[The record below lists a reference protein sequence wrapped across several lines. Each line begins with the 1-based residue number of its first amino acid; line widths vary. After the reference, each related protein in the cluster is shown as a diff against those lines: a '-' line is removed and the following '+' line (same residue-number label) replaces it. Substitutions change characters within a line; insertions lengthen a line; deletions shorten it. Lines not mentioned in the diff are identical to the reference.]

1 MVSAIILMKR
11 NDRRSVKFQLL
22 FSLLL
27 CVNLLKGKKEVEE
40 DEWKFL
46 LTGGVGLDNPHA
58 NPCSWLPTRSWDEMC
73 RLDDLNKC
81 VFLSFFA

>member
-1 MVSAIILMKR
+1 
-11 NDRRSVKFQLL
+11 LL

-27 CVNLLKGKKEVEE
+27 CVNLLKGKKEIEE

-58 NPCSWLPTRSWDEMC
+58 NPCKWLPARAWDEMC
-73 RLDDLNKC
+73 RLDDLSK
-81 VFLSFFA
+81 